1 MDLAISIAGI
11 FALVMLVA
19 LLARSRGKLDQK
31 PKRGIH
37 PGRGD
42 QMINASYDSG
52 GPGGGHGTIIRVPK
66 DPQEYTK
73 AMSPKK

>member
-1 MDLAISIAGI
+1 MDLAIGIAGI
-11 FALVMLVA
+11 LAVVMLVA
-19 LLARSRGKLDQK
+19 FLARSREKLDQK

-52 GPGGGHGTIIRVPK
+52 GPGGGHGTIVRVPK